1 MVFVSLNTL
10 TNKANKDIR
19 YGFCFPY
26 VSPWGTKKYKITTIS
41 LFYCSSGMDRKYNLY
56 KYKA

>member
-1 MVFVSLNTL
+1 MSLNTL
-10 TNKANKDIR
+10 TNKANKEIR

-41 LFYCSSGMDRKYNLY
+41 LFYGSSGMDRKYNLY
-56 KYKA
+56 KYDV